1 MTDGHQTLPPDAATP
16 PLESLAERL
25 RSLESQLAAL
35 QSRGTPPGPLPA
47 GYAAPSAPPSATGGV
62 LGAAAGL
69 LPALA
74 AAGGFWSRFNFL
86 RELRLAVGMYVDSR
100 YRVSRVTQL
109 AAPGLLALMVANYFF
124 FNGLMISIFL
134 VTPILERAVLI
145 VLAVALY
152 QVLSREAA
160 RYGEVLAYLNRYGH

>member
-1 MTDGHQTLPPDAATP
+1 MTDGQPTPPADAATP
-16 PLESLAERL
+16 PLETLAERL

-35 QSRGTPPGPLPA
+35 QSRVPPSGPLPA
-47 GYAAPSAPPSATGGV
+47 GYAAPSGV

-74 AAGGFWSRFNFL
+74 AGGFWRRFAFL
-86 RELRLAVGMYVDSR
+86 RELRLIVGMYVDSR

-109 AAPGLLALMVANYFF
+109 AAPGLLAATVANYCF
-124 FNGLMISIFL
+124 FNWLMVGVPL
-134 VTPILERAVLI
+134 LTPILERAVLI

-160 RYGEVLAYLNRYGH
+160 RYGEVLAYLTRYGK

>member
-1 MTDGHQTLPPDAATP
+1 MTDGPHTLAADAATP
-16 PLESLAERL
+16 PLETLAERL

-35 QSRGTPPGPLPA
+35 QSRATPPGPLPA
-47 GYAAPSAPPSATGGV
+47 GYAAPNAPGV

-74 AAGGFWSRFNFL
+74 VGGLWRRFAFL
-86 RELRLAVGMYVDSR
+86 RELRLIVGMYVDSR
-100 YRVSRVTQL
+100 YRVSRLTQL
-109 AAPGLLALMVANYFF
+109 ATPGLLAAMVANYFF
-124 FNGLMISIFL
+124 FNWLMVGVPL
-134 VTPILERAVLI
+134 LTPILERGVLI